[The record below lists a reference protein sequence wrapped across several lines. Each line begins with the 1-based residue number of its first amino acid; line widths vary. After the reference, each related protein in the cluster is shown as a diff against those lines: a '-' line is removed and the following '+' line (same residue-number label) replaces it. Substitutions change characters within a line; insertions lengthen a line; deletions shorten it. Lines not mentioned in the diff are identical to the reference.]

1 MANFWDNDT
10 PDTATLPEPPPQDFW
25 KNDIPEAPAAPVEDY
40 WQNDTPEDKPFFN
53 FADTASALVDFGR
66 GIVNTTPAAL
76 STLSEGLTRPD
87 KWSENTLKNLER
99 DEAFQR
105 EMAAKT
111 EKNRA
116 AGTSSSV
123 GESIREAGS
132 SAGFSFGSMAAALP
146 ATVAGAYLTRSKL
159 GVNLAGGF
167 AGGTA
172 AYRMAGAR
180 FLNDSF
186 KDWQT
191 QEEKRL
197 GRPVTETEKE
207 AAYQE
212 LLPLAQNAGLW
223 EAGPEAIGNM
233 ATLGAGKVILG
244 LGKNRITDL
253 AKGSLAKLGI
263 KAGAAA
269 GAIGTELATET
280 VTQVGQGLPQAQAE
294 AIAAGQDP
302 ALAQSAYPVSVEGVT
317 QAFKDVAPQTLALSG
332 LMMGAAGGVN
342 LATKPFRNQPAAVP
356 PPLPTNTPPTPGT
369 PHSAITPLVNIA
381 RQAGAQDRVR
391 LTPEEAA
398 AGLADPG
405 TIEGDLLT
413 DARFRPPFQAQ
424 PPGPLD
430 PGRFGNV
437 TEGLDTL
444 PTNDLSMPDVTAA
457 MPQMGGAVSYEGYQG
472 RLDRDNEGRLVVDT
486 GDQIIEVADTR
497 GLTRLPNQPTAPQ
510 AQPTA
515 TEQAPAMQTPSGI
528 NPAPAGTGFV
538 AAPGDQ
544 VALVDELG
552 KVYVPQNRRL
562 DRTVR
567 VAPDGAV
574 EVLVQRV
581 DQPGR
586 ILRLRGA
593 QAQQAQ
599 TALLDA
605 VIAQES
611 QARGIRPP
619 TPGTVRRQ
627 GSALPF
633 EEIVGMAAAAIRN
646 GVTSFSAWATAMV
659 RRFGQAVSQYLAD
672 AWKSA
677 VKNSEVG
684 AVVNPQGDLEGV
696 SRHVLLAKRGER
708 EVAKSARISPEEKAA
723 LANSAGAAVKALKEK
738 LAGRMSKEDRLKV
751 EARVKQLSTVKGL
764 KEIETEARDV
774 KLAHPQAQGWAP
786 MELSGVNKDGG
797 LSWKGVNYG
806 FSRDNAGKPYQP
818 GTESYNK
825 RVRALAAGMRDNVR
839 AILQRAIGGDVAAE
853 KIISQASWYKA
864 MRSRL
869 RREFGGLGD
878 LFADLLGATSP
889 NTPVRDNWANA
900 VDVMRRAMRGDFDAL
915 MPEWVRRV
923 EEIERLEVALRA
935 MMNEGLA
942 AKLPKNKI
950 QATQEWKETMANLKE
965 ARKIPD
971 SLLPMKESGKKY
983 GFNGRNVI
991 RALVDLWRVVKNP
1004 EADIDFKGTAPKAIN
1019 FSGNLIGFRSRATI
1033 DVWAARMLQRLAGK
1047 RRLPAVTEGSVEGEM
1062 LTDGR
1067 TTKAF
1072 GFGQDV
1078 FAEAVRMIRQDTD
1091 MAQNEVLANIN
1102 DDDLQ
1107 ALVWFIEKEIWSVNN
1122 WTSAAGEGGSFE
1134 FEADLTGTADQA
1146 QVKELRRIADSTKST
1161 SQQRLDALAELNK
1174 VKREVTRF
1182 VGGLSIQQ
1190 SLENQGADFVPA
1202 DADMVQLRQRLEST
1216 VYETNPAATVVGMKA
1231 LSSEGRYGAPE
1242 RAIDLEVVG
1251 RENLN
1256 VNDLWQQMQTV
1267 AAEAR
1272 QDAAFLARVL
1282 AENEPFD
1289 LAKHRP
1295 GVEIYFRTG
1304 QRGQAFEDTATAI
1317 NTLLEK
1323 HDLFGFTV
1331 VVSPQ
1336 RSAAALGGSMP
1347 DAVGL
1352 RLISMPEF
1360 SARYGDASWDGL
1372 DDGQLRTRMIAEQQ
1386 RMDRLV
1392 DDLTSELPDVTL
1404 AEVFHYE
1411 VDVRFSHEYSTTSP
1425 GNESGGSATP
1435 SGGVG
1440 AGAWQGRTLRAA
1452 IEAAGV
1458 RPAAPGIDA
1467 ESGGSPTEPGEVSR
1481 GDTGLEQA
1489 EPTGPPGGFTNTTVV
1504 ARRPDGST
1512 VIFAEL
1518 VGMATQ
1524 AVQAGVNLARWTA
1537 DMVRQFG
1544 AGVRRYLQGAW
1555 QAANKT
1561 SRQGFL
1567 HPGDLPSVITT
1578 RLGLQQN
1585 APFRVRQLGARDL
1598 FLGSA
1603 LPTNMVPLVARSEN
1617 EVKAVEQTAAQ
1628 LARDLQ
1634 AAETAAVNRR
1644 GLPLDRL
1651 HGHVT
1656 DFLNGV
1662 PVAGA
1667 ILSAM
1672 DPVTYD
1678 RARRM
1683 RNFIDDLTAT
1693 VAASLPAGTM
1703 RDTLVNNTGSWLR
1716 RSYAAFDPNSG
1727 WNFENVMTAARKGK
1741 DVGGRPAL
1749 DILRK
1754 GAAYLS
1760 AQNGYPASM
1769 RTAQGLPVAGSE
1781 LESDMRNLMDRDQY
1795 ERALSGQPGASKNV
1809 TSLMRRKD
1817 IPPEIR
1823 ELMGEETNVYK
1834 RFTASASFQAQFI
1847 RRHHAQVAMR
1857 QVGLASGLFSM
1868 NRGGVFTQQIPA
1880 DGPRWSGLEGVW
1892 TTPELWEALQ
1902 LSTGVAAAGT
1912 DIAGYVGRFLRYTSS
1927 KAKLNRV
1934 AMNPDSWM
1942 VNGLGGA
1949 AMMLINGDWFSGRVA
1964 ARLMES
1970 VRLMKSGRAKSGD
1983 VVNAAQDTLKDIQR
1997 DLIARL
2003 TAEGVFGA
2011 GVSVAD
2017 IEASLPRH
2025 TLQWIETDLM
2035 RDRAAGAVEGA
2046 IIGQGMGRGF
2056 GPDVRVY
2063 GGIIG
2068 GALGGI
2074 AGAKRIRTAQNAI
2087 ADLALTKPDMLFRLT
2102 GFLTNYEAA
2111 LGAGLA
2117 PDAAFNEASTR
2128 TLNTFPNYAAVPA
2141 FLRSLSQFGAINS
2154 FVSFMF
2160 EMHRNTA
2167 WSMRYMAQ
2175 DLAAPSMAQKRR
2187 GLQRLAGAGA
2197 VGALMA
2203 GGLPALISLLFGGG
2217 DDKDKVGMDDER
2229 NNIFTRWFAAP
2240 WERDAILAFTKFDK
2254 EGVSY
2259 LNTSYLLPQ
2268 QILGELAM
2276 AARNGDNPTDAAAR
2290 IAVRLQT
2297 QFAGDSVNLTPL
2309 MQAYTNT
2316 DGRGRPVTVRSG
2328 IEGAWERTDHALKV
2342 IAEPGFVEKVNKLIY
2357 AYRDA
2362 ERRGRTFSVEQ
2373 EFRRVIG
2380 LRETTRTWSDLT
2392 LGRYKEFDSQIGRI
2406 REGANRTLGENLPG
2420 AKATALERANRELA
2434 EIRTELQRF
2443 EKEAVKLG
2451 VPFGILQRAKKDV
2464 GLSNIRN
2471 VMVDPIKGNR
2481 VKSIGTR

>member
-1 MANFWDNDT
+1 M
-10 PDTATLPEPPPQDFW
+10 
-25 KNDIPEAPAAPVEDY
+25 V
-40 WQNDTPEDKPFFN
+40 
-53 FADTASALVDFGR
+53 
-66 GIVNTTPAAL
+66 
-76 STLSEGLTRPD
+76 
-87 KWSENTLKNLER
+87 KW
-99 DEAFQR
+99 AF
-105 EMAAKT
+105 
-111 EKNRA
+111 
-116 AGTSSSV
+116 
-123 GESIREAGS
+123 
-132 SAGFSFGSMAAALP
+132 
-146 ATVAGAYLTRSKL
+146 
-159 GVNLAGGF
+159 
-167 AGGTA
+167 
-172 AYRMAGAR
+172 
-180 FLNDSF
+180 D
-186 KDWQT
+186 
-191 QEEKRL
+191 
-197 GRPVTETEKE
+197 
-207 AAYQE
+207 
-212 LLPLAQNAGLW
+212 
-223 EAGPEAIGNM
+223 
-233 ATLGAGKVILG
+233 
-244 LGKNRITDL
+244 
-253 AKGSLAKLGI
+253 
-263 KAGAAA
+263 
-269 GAIGTELATET
+269 
-280 VTQVGQGLPQAQAE
+280 
-294 AIAAGQDP
+294 
-302 ALAQSAYPVSVEGVT
+302 
-317 QAFKDVAPQTLALSG
+317 
-332 LMMGAAGGVN
+332 
-342 LATKPFRNQPAAVP
+342 AAVA
-356 PPLPTNTPPTPGT
+356 L
-369 PHSAITPLVNIA
+369 
-381 RQAGAQDRVR
+381 
-391 LTPEEAA
+391 
-398 AGLADPG
+398 
-405 TIEGDLLT
+405 
-413 DARFRPPFQAQ
+413 
-424 PPGPLD
+424 
-430 PGRFGNV
+430 GNV
-437 TEGLDTL
+437 TWLNGFDTILPGIYSGLGFHAVARVPFDDQYA
-444 PTNDLSMPDVTAA
+444 PPGWDLGAYSKFNGGRPDVVFMRYTGT
-457 MPQMGGAVSYEGYQG
+457 PVEYRQG
-472 RLDRDNEGRLVVDT
+472 D
-486 GDQIIEVADTR
+486 
-497 GLTRLPNQPTAPQ
+497 AP
-510 AQPTA
+510 
-515 TEQAPAMQTPSGI
+515 I
-528 NPAPAGTGFV
+528 VKDFDAG
-538 AAPGDQ
+538 
-544 VALVDELG
+544 E
-552 KVYVPQNRRL
+552 K
-562 DRTVR
+562 
-567 VAPDGAV
+567 
-574 EVLVQRV
+574 
-581 DQPGR
+581 
-586 ILRLRGA
+586 
-593 QAQQAQ
+593 
-599 TALLDA
+599 
-605 VIAQES
+605 
-611 QARGIRPP
+611 QARKNPVSG
-619 TPGTVRRQ
+619 GGLKNVKVGGKANA

-633 EEIVGMAAAAIRN
+633 EELVGLA
-646 GVTSFSAWATAMV
+646 
-659 RRFGQAVSQYLAD
+659 GQAVRAGITF
-672 AWKSA
+672 AEW
-677 VKNSEVG
+677 
-684 AVVNPQGDLEGV
+684 
-696 SRHVLLAKRGER
+696 
-708 EVAKSARISPEEKAA
+708 AA
-723 LANSAGAAVKALKEK
+723 Q
-738 LAGRMSKEDRLKV
+738 M
-751 EARVKQLSTVKGL
+751 VKQL
-764 KEIETEARDV
+764 
-774 KLAHPQAQGWAP
+774 
-786 MELSGVNKDGG
+786 
-797 LSWKGVNYG
+797 
-806 FSRDNAGKPYQP
+806 
-818 GTESYNK
+818 
-825 RVRALAAGMRDNVR
+825 
-839 AILQRAIGGDVAAE
+839 
-853 KIISQASWYKA
+853 
-864 MRSRL
+864 
-869 RREFGGLGD
+869 
-878 LFADLLGATSP
+878 
-889 NTPVRDNWANA
+889 
-900 VDVMRRAMRGDFDAL
+900 
-915 MPEWVRRV
+915 
-923 EEIERLEVALRA
+923 
-935 MMNEGLA
+935 
-942 AKLPKNKI
+942 
-950 QATQEWKETMANLKE
+950 
-965 ARKIPD
+965 
-971 SLLPMKESGKKY
+971 
-983 GFNGRNVI
+983 
-991 RALVDLWRVVKNP
+991 
-1004 EADIDFKGTAPKAIN
+1004 
-1019 FSGNLIGFRSRATI
+1019 
-1033 DVWAARMLQRLAGK
+1033 
-1047 RRLPAVTEGSVEGEM
+1047 
-1062 LTDGR
+1062 
-1067 TTKAF
+1067 
-1072 GFGQDV
+1072 
-1078 FAEAVRMIRQDTD
+1078 
-1091 MAQNEVLANIN
+1091 
-1102 DDDLQ
+1102 
-1107 ALVWFIEKEIWSVNN
+1107 
-1122 WTSAAGEGGSFE
+1122 
-1134 FEADLTGTADQA
+1134 
-1146 QVKELRRIADSTKST
+1146 
-1161 SQQRLDALAELNK
+1161 
-1174 VKREVTRF
+1174 
-1182 VGGLSIQQ
+1182 
-1190 SLENQGADFVPA
+1190 
-1202 DADMVQLRQRLEST
+1202 
-1216 VYETNPAATVVGMKA
+1216 
-1231 LSSEGRYGAPE
+1231 
-1242 RAIDLEVVG
+1242 
-1251 RENLN
+1251 
-1256 VNDLWQQMQTV
+1256 
-1267 AAEAR
+1267 
-1272 QDAAFLARVL
+1272 
-1282 AENEPFD
+1282 
-1289 LAKHRP
+1289 
-1295 GVEIYFRTG
+1295 
-1304 QRGQAFEDTATAI
+1304 
-1317 NTLLEK
+1317 
-1323 HDLFGFTV
+1323 
-1331 VVSPQ
+1331 
-1336 RSAAALGGSMP
+1336 
-1347 DAVGL
+1347 
-1352 RLISMPEF
+1352 
-1360 SARYGDASWDGL
+1360 
-1372 DDGQLRTRMIAEQQ
+1372 
-1386 RMDRLV
+1386 
-1392 DDLTSELPDVTL
+1392 
-1404 AEVFHYE
+1404 
-1411 VDVRFSHEYSTTSP
+1411 
-1425 GNESGGSATP
+1425 
-1435 SGGVG
+1435 
-1440 AGAWQGRTLRAA
+1440 
-1452 IEAAGV
+1452 
-1458 RPAAPGIDA
+1458 
-1467 ESGGSPTEPGEVSR
+1467 
-1481 GDTGLEQA
+1481 
-1489 EPTGPPGGFTNTTVV
+1489 
-1504 ARRPDGST
+1504 
-1512 VIFAEL
+1512 
-1518 VGMATQ
+1518 
-1524 AVQAGVNLARWTA
+1524 
-1537 DMVRQFG
+1537 G
-1544 AGVRRYLQGAW
+1544 AGVRKFLEDAW
-1555 QAANKT
+1555 EAATAAANRASKAPLQFGQ
-1561 SRQGFL
+1561 RPLQRRARAEEAGFL
-1567 HPGDLPSVITT
+1567 HPGDLPKAITT

-1585 APFRVRQLGARDL
+1585 APFRVKQLGARDL
-1598 FLGSA
+1598 FLGST
-1603 LPTNMVPLVARSEN
+1603 LPRNMVPFVARSEN
-1617 EVKAVEQTAAQ
+1617 EAKAVEQTAAQ

-1656 DFLNGV
+1656 DFLNGG

-1683 RNFIDDLTAT
+1683 RNFIDDLTAA

-1703 RDTLVNNTGSWLR
+1703 RDTLVNNKGSWLR

-1795 ERALSGQPGASKNV
+1795 ERALTGQPGTSKNV

-1817 IPPEIR
+1817 IPLEIR

-1934 AMNPDSWM
+1934 ALNPDSWM

-1949 AMMLINGDWFSGRVA
+1949 AMMLMNGDWFSGRVA

-2297 QFAGDSVNLTPL
+2297 QFAGDSVNLAPL

-2380 LRETTRTWSDLT
+2380 LRETTRTWDDLT

-2471 VMVDPIKGNR
+2471 VMVDPIKRNR

>member
-1 MANFWDNDT
+1 M
-10 PDTATLPEPPPQDFW
+10 
-25 KNDIPEAPAAPVEDY
+25 
-40 WQNDTPEDKPFFN
+40 
-53 FADTASALVDFGR
+53 ADTITPPDFLDYSPADIVGMGFEQGLPPERIAQGLMKHRANIEGWGREQNADAPDKYFKGAIQLDKDIETQLGQVRLSAER
-66 GIVNTTPAAL
+66 AAL
-76 STLSEGLTRPD
+76 SQALPD
-87 KWSENTLKNLER
+87 PASQQKLISQLEAGGYDPDAVDADLKPALDNVLKVR
-99 DEAFQR
+99 GSDAFQMPAR
-105 EMAAKT
+105 TYGGAVK
-111 EKNRA
+111 
-116 AGTSSSV
+116 V
-123 GESIREAGS
+123 GDTTLARYAMREAGDGMMDVS
-132 SAGFSFGSMAAALP
+132 LAFDDDSTDLVRVPKVTREDVKAEFARRRDAVEAAAKEAKQMAGGSFLDP
-146 ATVAGAYLTRSKL
+146 LGETFGRTQKEGNLNKAKADLAALIDGRESYLQGERVRDALKDEKFRGRAGQYAGWTEFMKGAADATITSGALVSRLAGRDDWITELAQGQDALETAFPGSTRRKLEGGVVNESITGAQRALGMMAPMIAGGAATRGLTAAVGAEAELARQAAGRLGVAGAGMS
-159 GVNLAGGF
+159 A
-167 AGGTA
+167 
-172 AYRMAGAR
+172 
-180 FLNDSF
+180 
-186 KDWQT
+186 
-191 QEEKRL
+191 
-197 GRPVTETEKE
+197 
-207 AAYQE
+207 
-212 LLPLAQNAGLW
+212 
-223 EAGPEAIGNM
+223 
-233 ATLGAGKVILG
+233 
-244 LGKNRITDL
+244 
-253 AKGSLAKLGI
+253 
-263 KAGAAA
+263 AAA
-269 GAIGTELATET
+269 GGAYLDTQREINAAEAAGDQARADRIRFGRDAHALLTGVAEGAIERLGAAQAFNVGKGAKGLLKDFVSEGVEEPLTGLAQRGLVDPITIDRQQNITDPLATEALT
-280 VTQVGQGLPQAQAE
+280 GLL
-294 AIAAGQDP
+294 AAGP
-302 ALAQSAYPVSVEGVT
+302 LVG
-317 QAFKDVAPQTLALSG
+317 G
-332 LMMGAAGGVN
+332 GAAMNRLTGNGN
-342 LATKPFRNQPAAVP
+342 ASPAPNTQPP
-356 PPLPTNTPPTPGT
+356 PPTPGT
-369 PHSAITPLVNIA
+369 PPSAITPLVNIA

-391 LTPEEAA
+391 LTPEEAT

-444 PTNDLSMPDVTAA
+444 PTNDLTQPDVTAA
-457 MPQMGGAVSYEGYQG
+457 MPQMGGPVSYEGYQG

-486 GDQIIEVADTR
+486 GDQLIEVADTR

-619 TPGTVRRQ
+619 TPGTVSRQ

-633 EEIVGMAAAAIRN
+633 EEIVAMAAAAIRN
-646 GVTSFSAWATAMV
+646 GLTNFSAWATAMV
-659 RRFGQAVSQYLAD
+659 RRFGEAVRAYL
-672 AWKSA
+672 KSA
-677 VKNSEVG
+677 WQSAKKNSQVG
-684 AVVNPQGDLEGV
+684 AIDIGGNVTRMASDSGAAQNTEPSLGGLSEAIRRLNEIKAESPTWDDFRRRVRQSHLTDLSNPLD
-696 SRHVLLAKRGER
+696 HVFGR
-708 EVAKSARISPEEKAA
+708 A
-723 LANSAGAAVKALKEK
+723 LAGFKDEPKTDIQQLLDEQSGYLDDIKYTDREIYAAITARKPTVKIFRAVPETVTGKIRPGDYVALTRRYAQMHLESVLESQQGIKGKILVEEVPKRDVIWGEADWQEWAYSPREWRDAIPSLEEFYETDTSASSGTGFTNTQIVATRPDGSTVIFSELVNLAEQGIRAGLTLAQWTAAMVQRFGAAVRAYLKSAWQSAKKNSQVGALDIGGNVTRMASDDGAAQNTELSTGGLTESGETILYNAIMSDADPGNRFSDRVSIQRPGSRIAGFFLGGSPQAVTGYGNTIKK
-738 LAGRMSKEDRLKV
+738 LAVKIQNPIRLNQENYTPQEFSDEIFQKTGIRPKV
-751 EARVKQLSTVKGL
+751 TG
-764 KEIETEARDV
+764 
-774 KLAHPQAQGWAP
+774 
-786 MELSGVNKDGG
+786 ELHNDTNFREPV
-797 LSWKGVNYG
+797 YTF
-806 FSRDNAGKPYQP
+806 FSP
-818 GTESYNK
+818 GMAANEFDS
-825 RVRALAAGMRDNVR
+825 RALARTFAKAGIDAVQMLDDSAYDGPTQTDRVYT
-839 AILQRAIGGDVAAE
+839 
-853 KIISQASWYKA
+853 SW
-864 MRSRL
+864 
-869 RREFGGLGD
+869 
-878 LFADLLGATSP
+878 
-889 NTPVRDNWANA
+889 
-900 VDVMRRAMRGDFDAL
+900 
-915 MPEWVRRV
+915 
-923 EEIERLEVALRA
+923 
-935 MMNEGLA
+935 
-942 AKLPKNKI
+942 
-950 QATQEWKETMANLKE
+950 
-965 ARKIPD
+965 IPY
-971 SLLPMKESGKKY
+971 P
-983 GFNGRNVI
+983 
-991 RALVDLWRVVKNP
+991 
-1004 EADIDFKGTAPKAIN
+1004 
-1019 FSGNLIGFRSRATI
+1019 
-1033 DVWAARMLQRLAGK
+1033 
-1047 RRLPAVTEGSVEGEM
+1047 
-1062 LTDGR
+1062 
-1067 TTKAF
+1067 
-1072 GFGQDV
+1072 
-1078 FAEAVRMIRQDTD
+1078 
-1091 MAQNEVLANIN
+1091 
-1102 DDDLQ
+1102 
-1107 ALVWFIEKEIWSVNN
+1107 
-1122 WTSAAGEGGSFE
+1122 
-1134 FEADLTGTADQA
+1134 
-1146 QVKELRRIADSTKST
+1146 
-1161 SQQRLDALAELNK
+1161 
-1174 VKREVTRF
+1174 
-1182 VGGLSIQQ
+1182 
-1190 SLENQGADFVPA
+1190 
-1202 DADMVQLRQRLEST
+1202 
-1216 VYETNPAATVVGMKA
+1216 
-1231 LSSEGRYGAPE
+1231 
-1242 RAIDLEVVG
+1242 
-1251 RENLN
+1251 
-1256 VNDLWQQMQTV
+1256 
-1267 AAEAR
+1267 
-1272 QDAAFLARVL
+1272 L
-1282 AENEPFD
+1282 AENI
-1289 LAKHRP
+1289 R
-1295 GVEIYFRTG
+1295 VI
-1304 QRGQAFEDTATAI
+1304 
-1317 NTLLEK
+1317 EK
-1323 HDLFGFTV
+1323 
-1331 VVSPQ
+1331 VSPKSS
-1336 RSAAALGGSMP
+1336 R
-1347 DAVGL
+1347 
-1352 RLISMPEF
+1352 
-1360 SARYGDASWDGL
+1360 
-1372 DDGQLRTRMIAEQQ
+1372 AE
-1386 RMDRLV
+1386 
-1392 DDLTSELPDVTL
+1392 
-1404 AEVFHYE
+1404 
-1411 VDVRFSHEYSTTSP
+1411 
-1425 GNESGGSATP
+1425 
-1435 SGGVG
+1435 
-1440 AGAWQGRTLRAA
+1440 AGA
-1452 IEAAGV
+1452 
-1458 RPAAPGIDA
+1458 
-1467 ESGGSPTEPGEVSR
+1467 
-1481 GDTGLEQA
+1481 
-1489 EPTGPPGGFTNTTVV
+1489 GFTNTTVV

-1585 APFRVRQLGARDL
+1585 APFRVKQLGARDL
-1598 FLGSA
+1598 FLGST
-1603 LPTNMVPLVARSEN
+1603 LPANMVPLVARSEN

-1781 LESDMRNLMDRDQY
+1781 LESDMRDLMDRDQY
-1795 ERALSGQPGASKNV
+1795 ERALTGQPGTSKNV

-1934 AMNPDSWM
+1934 ALNPDSWM

-1949 AMMLINGDWFSGRVA
+1949 AMMLMNGDWFSGRVA

-1970 VRLMKSGRAKSGD
+1970 VRLMKSGRARSGD

-2035 RDRAAGAVEGA
+2035 RDRVAGTVEGA

-2056 GPDVRVY
+2056 GTEVRVV
-2063 GGIIG
+2063 GGMVG
-2068 GALGGI
+2068 GALGGM

-2471 VMVDPIKGNR
+2471 VMVDPIKRNR

>member
-1 MANFWDNDT
+1 MADT
-10 PDTATLPEPPPQDFW
+10 VTPPEFLEYSPADIVSMGVEQGLPPDRIARGLMKHRANIEGWGREQNADAPDKYFKGAIQLDKDIETQLGQVRLSAERAALSQALPD
-25 KNDIPEAPAAPVEDY
+25 PAAQRKLISQLEAGGYDPDAVDADLKPALDNVLKVRGSDAFQMPARSYGGAVKVGDTTLARYAMREAGDGMM
-40 WQNDTPEDKPFFN
+40 DVSLAFDDDSTDLVRIPKVTPEDVTNEQAQRDLKIQTLQQRLGFQSGQTSAPVPGDPASARESAQGAQESERLLQQAQAAADELKRGGASYLQAERVRDALKDERFRGKAGQYGGWSEFLKGVN
-53 FADTASALVDFGR
+53 DAIINSGALLARVAGRDDWLTELGQGQEALDTAFPGSTRRKLEGGLFNDAVTGAQR
-66 GIVNTTPAAL
+66 AVGMMAPMIAGGAA
-76 STLSEGLTRPD
+76 TRGLTYAVGA
-87 KWSENTLKNLER
+87 
-99 DEAFQR
+99 EAELARQ
-105 EMAAKT
+105 
-111 EKNRA
+111 A
-116 AGTSSSV
+116 AGRL
-123 GESIREAGS
+123 G
-132 SAGFSFGSMAAALP
+132 
-146 ATVAGAYLTRSKL
+146 VAGAGMSAAASGGAYLDTQREINAAEAAGDQARADRIRFGRDAHAL
-159 GVNLAGGF
+159 LTGVAE
-167 AGGTA
+167 
-172 AYRMAGAR
+172 GAV
-180 FLNDSF
+180 
-186 KDWQT
+186 
-191 QEEKRL
+191 ERL
-197 GRPVTETEKE
+197 GAAQAFNVGRGAKALGKDFLAEGIEEPVTGILQRGIIDPITIDRNEDVLGPVALE
-207 AAYQE
+207 A
-212 LLPLAQNAGLW
+212 LTGLMA
-223 EAGPEAIGNM
+223 AGPLVG
-233 ATLGAGKVILG
+233 G
-244 LGKNRITDL
+244 
-253 AKGSLAKLGI
+253 
-263 KAGAAA
+263 GAAINRLTGNGNA
-269 GAIGTELATET
+269 SRAPN
-280 VTQVGQGLPQAQAE
+280 TQ
-294 AIAAGQDP
+294 
-302 ALAQSAYPVSVEGVT
+302 
-317 QAFKDVAPQTLALSG
+317 
-332 LMMGAAGGVN
+332 
-342 LATKPFRNQPAAVP
+342 P
-356 PPLPTNTPPTPGT
+356 PPPTPGT
-369 PHSAITPLVNIA
+369 PPTAITPLVNIA

-413 DARFRPPFQAQ
+413 DARFRPP
-424 PPGPLD
+424 
-430 PGRFGNV
+430 
-437 TEGLDTL
+437 
-444 PTNDLSMPDVTAA
+444 
-457 MPQMGGAVSYEGYQG
+457 GAVAPTLQP
-472 RLDRDNEGRLVVDT
+472 LPN
-486 GDQIIEVADTR
+486 VADQS
-497 GLTRLPNQPTAPQ
+497 GLTDLGTVEGDVLERVPQRESQAGVEPLNTQEIPLGMMRPYIADQTMERLSDSEFETRANA
-510 AQPTA
+510 
-515 TEQAPAMQTPSGI
+515 GI
-528 NPAPAGTGFV
+528 R
-538 AAPGDQ
+538 
-544 VALVDELG
+544 LVDELERQFDDQPDLIENQEFRQRLANAQDEFKAIELEKLRRQATRQFSG
-552 KVYVPQNRRL
+552 DVFADALQVAAQVGPPSQSNLQSLSGSRLAMMIKVLRQSQFSDSDAREGLSYSAALMQDPDYREMAGVRARRL
-562 DRTVR
+562 KEWADF
-567 VAPDGAV
+567 
-574 EVLVQRV
+574 L
-581 DQPGR
+581 DQQEQG
-586 ILRLRGA
+586 LA
-593 QAQQAQ
+593 ES
-599 TALLDA
+599 

-619 TPGTVRRQ
+619 TPGTVSRQ

-646 GVTSFSAWATAMV
+646 GLTNFSAWATAMV
-659 RRFGQAVSQYLAD
+659 RRFG
-672 AWKSA
+672 
-677 VKNSEVG
+677 
-684 AVVNPQGDLEGV
+684 
-696 SRHVLLAKRGER
+696 
-708 EVAKSARISPEEKAA
+708 
-723 LANSAGAAVKALKEK
+723 
-738 LAGRMSKEDRLKV
+738 
-751 EARVKQLSTVKGL
+751 
-764 KEIETEARDV
+764 
-774 KLAHPQAQGWAP
+774 
-786 MELSGVNKDGG
+786 
-797 LSWKGVNYG
+797 
-806 FSRDNAGKPYQP
+806 
-818 GTESYNK
+818 ES
-825 RVRALAAGMRDNVR
+825 
-839 AILQRAIGGDVAAE
+839 
-853 KIISQASWYKA
+853 
-864 MRSRL
+864 
-869 RREFGGLGD
+869 
-878 LFADLLGATSP
+878 
-889 NTPVRDNWANA
+889 
-900 VDVMRRAMRGDFDAL
+900 
-915 MPEWVRRV
+915 VRR
-923 EEIERLEVALRA
+923 
-935 MMNEGLA
+935 
-942 AKLPKNKI
+942 
-950 QATQEWKETMANLKE
+950 
-965 ARKIPD
+965 
-971 SLLPMKESGKKY
+971 
-983 GFNGRNVI
+983 F
-991 RALVDLWRVVKNP
+991 
-1004 EADIDFKGTAPKAIN
+1004 
-1019 FSGNLIGFRSRATI
+1019 
-1033 DVWAARMLQRLAGK
+1033 
-1047 RRLPAVTEGSVEGEM
+1047 
-1062 LTDGR
+1062 
-1067 TTKAF
+1067 
-1072 GFGQDV
+1072 
-1078 FAEAVRMIRQDTD
+1078 
-1091 MAQNEVLANIN
+1091 
-1102 DDDLQ
+1102 
-1107 ALVWFIEKEIWSVNN
+1107 
-1122 WTSAAGEGGSFE
+1122 
-1134 FEADLTGTADQA
+1134 
-1146 QVKELRRIADSTKST
+1146 
-1161 SQQRLDALAELNK
+1161 LAE
-1174 VKREVTRF
+1174 
-1182 VGGLSIQQ
+1182 
-1190 SLENQGADFVPA
+1190 
-1202 DADMVQLRQRLEST
+1202 
-1216 VYETNPAATVVGMKA
+1216 
-1231 LSSEGRYGAPE
+1231 
-1242 RAIDLEVVG
+1242 
-1251 RENLN
+1251 
-1256 VNDLWQQMQTV
+1256 
-1267 AAEAR
+1267 
-1272 QDAAFLARVL
+1272 
-1282 AENEPFD
+1282 
-1289 LAKHRP
+1289 
-1295 GVEIYFRTG
+1295 
-1304 QRGQAFEDTATAI
+1304 
-1317 NTLLEK
+1317 
-1323 HDLFGFTV
+1323 
-1331 VVSPQ
+1331 
-1336 RSAAALGGSMP
+1336 
-1347 DAVGL
+1347 
-1352 RLISMPEF
+1352 
-1360 SARYGDASWDGL
+1360 
-1372 DDGQLRTRMIAEQQ
+1372 
-1386 RMDRLV
+1386 
-1392 DDLTSELPDVTL
+1392 
-1404 AEVFHYE
+1404 
-1411 VDVRFSHEYSTTSP
+1411 
-1425 GNESGGSATP
+1425 
-1435 SGGVG
+1435 
-1440 AGAWQGRTLRAA
+1440 
-1452 IEAAGV
+1452 
-1458 RPAAPGIDA
+1458 
-1467 ESGGSPTEPGEVSR
+1467 
-1481 GDTGLEQA
+1481 
-1489 EPTGPPGGFTNTTVV
+1489 
-1504 ARRPDGST
+1504 
-1512 VIFAEL
+1512 
-1518 VGMATQ
+1518 
-1524 AVQAGVNLARWTA
+1524 
-1537 DMVRQFG
+1537 
-1544 AGVRRYLQGAW
+1544 AW
-1555 QAANKT
+1555 QAATAAANRASKAPLQFGQ
-1561 SRQGFL
+1561 RPLERRARAEEAGFL
-1567 HPGDLPSVITT
+1567 HPGDLPKAITT

-1585 APFRVRQLGARDL
+1585 APFRVKPLGARDL
-1598 FLGSA
+1598 FLGST
-1603 LPTNMVPLVARSEN
+1603 LPRNMVPLVARSEN

-1683 RNFIDDLTAT
+1683 RNFIDDLTAEI
-1693 VAASLPAGTM
+1693 AASLPAGTM

-1769 RTAQGLPVAGSE
+1769 RTSQGLPVAGSE

-1795 ERALSGQPGASKNV
+1795 ERALSGQPSASKNV

-1927 KAKLNRV
+1927 KAKLSRV
-1934 AMNPDSWM
+1934 ALNPDSWM

-1949 AMMLINGDWFSGRVA
+1949 AMMLMNGDWFSGRVA

-1970 VRLMKSGRAKSGD
+1970 VRLMRAGRAKSGD

-2035 RDRAAGAVEGA
+2035 RDRAAGTVEGA

-2056 GPDVRVY
+2056 GTEVRVV

-2167 WSMRYMAQ
+2167 WSMRYMAE

-2203 GGLPALISLLFGGG
+2203 GGLPALISLLLGGG

-2342 IAEPGFVEKVNKLIY
+2342 IAEPGFVEKVNRLAY
-2357 AYRDA
+2357 AYYGT

-2471 VMVDPIKGNR
+2471 VMVDPIKRNR

>member
-40 WQNDTPEDKPFFN
+40 WQNDTPKDKPFFN
-53 FADTASALVDFGR
+53 LSDTASALADLGR
-66 GIVNTTPAAL
+66 GIVVSTPAAAR
-76 STLSEGLTRPD
+76 TLWEGLDRPD
-87 KWSENTLKNLER
+87 KWSPETRAAIEA

-111 EKNRA
+111 EQNRA

-123 GESIREAGS
+123 GETFRELGS
-132 SAGFSFGSMAAALP
+132 SVGFSLVGMGAAIP
-146 ATVAGAYLTRSKL
+146 ATVAGGYLTRSKL
-159 GVNLAGGF
+159 GANLAGGL

-253 AKGSLAKLGI
+253 AKGSLAKIGI

-280 VTQVGQGLPQAQAE
+280 ATQVGQGLPQAQAE

-302 ALAQSAYPVSVEGVT
+302 ALAQSAYPVSVEGFT

-332 LMMGAAGGVN
+332 LMMGAAGGVR

-369 PHSAITPLVNIA
+369 PPSAITPLVNIA

-405 TIEGDLLT
+405 TLEGDLLS
-413 DARFRPPFQAQ
+413 DARFRPPA
-424 PPGPLD
+424 
-430 PGRFGNV
+430 
-437 TEGLDTL
+437 
-444 PTNDLSMPDVTAA
+444 
-457 MPQMGGAVSYEGYQG
+457 GAVAPTLQP
-472 RLDRDNEGRLVVDT
+472 LPN
-486 GDQIIEVADTR
+486 VADQS
-497 GLTRLPNQPTAPQ
+497 GLTDL
-510 AQPTA
+510 
-515 TEQAPAMQTPSGI
+515 
-528 NPAPAGTGFV
+528 GTV
-538 AAPGDQ
+538 EGD
-544 VALVDELG
+544 VLER
-552 KVYVPQNRRL
+552 VPQPAADSVVNESL
-562 DRTVR
+562 TPED
-567 VAPDGAV
+567 
-574 EVLVQRV
+574 E
-581 DQPGR
+581 
-586 ILRLRGA
+586 
-593 QAQQAQ
+593 AQ
-599 TALLDA
+599 TAQADA
-605 VIAQES
+605 VIAQQNIPRDSADVKINAPKAEQLGKVVFQRPDGS
-611 QARGIRPP
+611 RYALLDNSKTPPEWQTAAGRTASLEGFGTGTSGRGFRIIPIENTNFTIAEASPETPAGDSLYVLTEEGTGRSIGVVSATELFQTGWVLSSPQAQPQQAQARNIRPP
-619 TPGTVRRQ
+619 TPGTVSRQ

-633 EEIVGMAAAAIRN
+633 EEIVAMAAAALRN
-646 GVTSFSAWATAMV
+646 GVTNFSAWATAMV
-659 RRFGQAVSQYLAD
+659 RRFGEGVRRFLSE
-672 AWKSA
+672 AWQSA
-677 VKNSEVG
+677 VKNSQVG
-684 AVVNPQGDLEGV
+684 ARANLNPNAPRTPQDTEYLAAVDAGDLETAQRMVNEAAQRAGYDV
-696 SRHVLLAKRGER
+696 EGFHGTN
-708 EVAKSARISPEEKAA
+708 SPEFKEFTDSPMFG
-723 LANSAGAAVKALKEK
+723 SAWFFSDGKEYPAQRGSRVMAV
-738 LAGRMSKEDRLKV
+738 RLKPGKQKIV
-751 EARVKQLSTVKGL
+751 KIPTNKPWSVPSYEKDILDAARSQGFDS
-764 KEIETEARDV
+764 V
-774 KLAHPQAQGWAP
+774 KLEAVPPLW
-786 MELSGVNKDGG
+786 M
-797 LSWKGVNYG
+797 
-806 FSRDNAGKPYQP
+806 
-818 GTESYNK
+818 
-825 RVRALAAGMRDNVR
+825 R
-839 AILQRAIGGDVAAE
+839 AILPMIGLKAE
-853 KIISQASWYKA
+853 VSGYTNATVVFNPNQIKSADPVTRDDQGNVIPLSRRFNPKTDSILYMDATGLLLASRVITT
-864 MRSRL
+864 M
-869 RREFGGLGD
+869 
-878 LFADLLGATSP
+878 
-889 NTPVRDNWANA
+889 VRDIRDFTAFSRNA
-900 VDVMRRAMRGDFDAL
+900 LKRFG
-915 MPEWVRRV
+915 EW
-923 EEIERLEVALRA
+923 IKPHLRA
-935 MMNEGLA
+935 V
-942 AKLPKNKI
+942 
-950 QATQEWKETMANLKE
+950 WKAGKQSAEAVHNYLKE
-965 ARKIPD
+965 AW
-971 SLLPMKESGKKY
+971 EAATAAA
-983 GFNGRNVI
+983 N
-991 RALVDLWRVVKNP
+991 RASK
-1004 EADIDFKGTAPKAIN
+1004 AP
-1019 FSGNLIGFRSRATI
+1019 
-1033 DVWAARMLQRLAGK
+1033 LQ
-1047 RRLPAVTEGSVEGEM
+1047 
-1062 LTDGR
+1062 
-1067 TTKAF
+1067 
-1072 GFGQDV
+1072 FGQRPLERRAR
-1078 FAEAVRMIRQDTD
+1078 AE
-1091 MAQNEVLANIN
+1091 
-1102 DDDLQ
+1102 
-1107 ALVWFIEKEIWSVNN
+1107 
-1122 WTSAAGEGGSFE
+1122 
-1134 FEADLTGTADQA
+1134 EA
-1146 QVKELRRIADSTKST
+1146 
-1161 SQQRLDALAELNK
+1161 
-1174 VKREVTRF
+1174 
-1182 VGGLSIQQ
+1182 
-1190 SLENQGADFVPA
+1190 
-1202 DADMVQLRQRLEST
+1202 
-1216 VYETNPAATVVGMKA
+1216 
-1231 LSSEGRYGAPE
+1231 
-1242 RAIDLEVVG
+1242 
-1251 RENLN
+1251 
-1256 VNDLWQQMQTV
+1256 
-1267 AAEAR
+1267 
-1272 QDAAFLARVL
+1272 
-1282 AENEPFD
+1282 
-1289 LAKHRP
+1289 
-1295 GVEIYFRTG
+1295 
-1304 QRGQAFEDTATAI
+1304 
-1317 NTLLEK
+1317 
-1323 HDLFGFTV
+1323 
-1331 VVSPQ
+1331 
-1336 RSAAALGGSMP
+1336 
-1347 DAVGL
+1347 
-1352 RLISMPEF
+1352 
-1360 SARYGDASWDGL
+1360 
-1372 DDGQLRTRMIAEQQ
+1372 
-1386 RMDRLV
+1386 
-1392 DDLTSELPDVTL
+1392 
-1404 AEVFHYE
+1404 
-1411 VDVRFSHEYSTTSP
+1411 
-1425 GNESGGSATP
+1425 
-1435 SGGVG
+1435 
-1440 AGAWQGRTLRAA
+1440 
-1452 IEAAGV
+1452 
-1458 RPAAPGIDA
+1458 
-1467 ESGGSPTEPGEVSR
+1467 
-1481 GDTGLEQA
+1481 
-1489 EPTGPPGGFTNTTVV
+1489 
-1504 ARRPDGST
+1504 
-1512 VIFAEL
+1512 
-1518 VGMATQ
+1518 
-1524 AVQAGVNLARWTA
+1524 
-1537 DMVRQFG
+1537 
-1544 AGVRRYLQGAW
+1544 
-1555 QAANKT
+1555 
-1561 SRQGFL
+1561 GFL
-1567 HPGDLPSVITT
+1567 HPGDLPKAITT

-1585 APFRVRQLGARDL
+1585 APFRVKQLGARDL
-1598 FLGSA
+1598 FLGST

-1634 AAETAAVNRR
+1634 TAETAAVNRR

-1949 AMMLINGDWFSGRVA
+1949 AMMLMNGDWFSGRVA

-1983 VVNAAQDTLKDIQR
+1983 VVNAAQDALKDIQR

-2434 EIRTELQRF
+2434 EIRTEMQRF

-2471 VMVDPIKGNR
+2471 VMVDPIKRNR

>member
-53 FADTASALVDFGR
+53 LSDTASAIVDFGR

-87 KWSENTLKNLER
+87 KWSEDTLKNLER

-159 GVNLAGGF
+159 GANLAGGL

-191 QEEKRL
+191 QEEQRL

-280 VTQVGQGLPQAQAE
+280 VTQVGQGLPQAQAQ

-369 PHSAITPLVNIA
+369 PPSAITPLVNIA

-405 TIEGDLLT
+405 TLEGDLLT
-413 DARFRPPFQAQ
+413 DARFRPPAGALAPALQ
-424 PPGPLD
+424 P
-430 PGRFGNV
+430 
-437 TEGLDTL
+437 L
-444 PTNDLSMPDVTAA
+444 PN
-457 MPQMGGAVSYEGYQG
+457 
-472 RLDRDNEGRLVVDT
+472 
-486 GDQIIEVADTR
+486 VADQT
-497 GLTRLPNQPTAPQ
+497 GLTDLGTVEGDVLERVPQRESQAGVEPLNTQEIPLGMNRPFIADQTMERLSDSEFETRAN
-510 AQPTA
+510 
-515 TEQAPAMQTPSGI
+515 
-528 NPAPAGTGFV
+528 AGMR
-538 AAPGDQ
+538 
-544 VALVDELG
+544 LVDELERQFDEQPDLIENQEFRQRLANAQDESSAIELEKLRRQATRQFSG
-552 KVYVPQNRRL
+552 DVFADALQLSAQVGPPSQSNLQSPSGSRLAMMIKVLRQSQFSDSDAREGLSYSAALMQDPDYREMAGVRARRL
-562 DRTVR
+562 KEWADF
-567 VAPDGAV
+567 
-574 EVLVQRV
+574 L
-581 DQPGR
+581 DQQEQG
-586 ILRLRGA
+586 LA
-593 QAQQAQ
+593 ES
-599 TALLDA
+599 
-605 VIAQES
+605 VIEQES

-619 TPGTVRRQ
+619 TPGTVSRQ

-633 EEIVGMAAAAIRN
+633 EEIVAMAAAAIRN
-646 GVTSFSAWATAMV
+646 GVTNFSAWATAMV
-659 RRFGQAVSQYLAD
+659 RRFG
-672 AWKSA
+672 
-677 VKNSEVG
+677 E
-684 AVVNPQGDLEGV
+684 
-696 SRHVLLAKRGER
+696 
-708 EVAKSARISPEEKAA
+708 
-723 LANSAGAAVKALKEK
+723 
-738 LAGRMSKEDRLKV
+738 
-751 EARVKQLSTVKGL
+751 
-764 KEIETEARDV
+764 
-774 KLAHPQAQGWAP
+774 
-786 MELSGVNKDGG
+786 
-797 LSWKGVNYG
+797 
-806 FSRDNAGKPYQP
+806 
-818 GTESYNK
+818 
-825 RVRALAAGMRDNVR
+825 
-839 AILQRAIGGDVAAE
+839 
-853 KIISQASWYKA
+853 
-864 MRSRL
+864 
-869 RREFGGLGD
+869 
-878 LFADLLGATSP
+878 
-889 NTPVRDNWANA
+889 
-900 VDVMRRAMRGDFDAL
+900 
-915 MPEWVRRV
+915 
-923 EEIERLEVALRA
+923 
-935 MMNEGLA
+935 
-942 AKLPKNKI
+942 
-950 QATQEWKETMANLKE
+950 
-965 ARKIPD
+965 
-971 SLLPMKESGKKY
+971 
-983 GFNGRNVI
+983 
-991 RALVDLWRVVKNP
+991 
-1004 EADIDFKGTAPKAIN
+1004 
-1019 FSGNLIGFRSRATI
+1019 
-1033 DVWAARMLQRLAGK
+1033 
-1047 RRLPAVTEGSVEGEM
+1047 
-1062 LTDGR
+1062 
-1067 TTKAF
+1067 
-1072 GFGQDV
+1072 
-1078 FAEAVRMIRQDTD
+1078 
-1091 MAQNEVLANIN
+1091 
-1102 DDDLQ
+1102 
-1107 ALVWFIEKEIWSVNN
+1107 
-1122 WTSAAGEGGSFE
+1122 
-1134 FEADLTGTADQA
+1134 
-1146 QVKELRRIADSTKST
+1146 
-1161 SQQRLDALAELNK
+1161 
-1174 VKREVTRF
+1174 
-1182 VGGLSIQQ
+1182 
-1190 SLENQGADFVPA
+1190 
-1202 DADMVQLRQRLEST
+1202 
-1216 VYETNPAATVVGMKA
+1216 
-1231 LSSEGRYGAPE
+1231 
-1242 RAIDLEVVG
+1242 
-1251 RENLN
+1251 
-1256 VNDLWQQMQTV
+1256 
-1267 AAEAR
+1267 
-1272 QDAAFLARVL
+1272 
-1282 AENEPFD
+1282 
-1289 LAKHRP
+1289 
-1295 GVEIYFRTG
+1295 
-1304 QRGQAFEDTATAI
+1304 
-1317 NTLLEK
+1317 
-1323 HDLFGFTV
+1323 
-1331 VVSPQ
+1331 
-1336 RSAAALGGSMP
+1336 
-1347 DAVGL
+1347 
-1352 RLISMPEF
+1352 
-1360 SARYGDASWDGL
+1360 
-1372 DDGQLRTRMIAEQQ
+1372 
-1386 RMDRLV
+1386 
-1392 DDLTSELPDVTL
+1392 
-1404 AEVFHYE
+1404 
-1411 VDVRFSHEYSTTSP
+1411 
-1425 GNESGGSATP
+1425 
-1435 SGGVG
+1435 
-1440 AGAWQGRTLRAA
+1440 
-1452 IEAAGV
+1452 
-1458 RPAAPGIDA
+1458 
-1467 ESGGSPTEPGEVSR
+1467 
-1481 GDTGLEQA
+1481 
-1489 EPTGPPGGFTNTTVV
+1489 
-1504 ARRPDGST
+1504 
-1512 VIFAEL
+1512 
-1518 VGMATQ
+1518 
-1524 AVQAGVNLARWTA
+1524 
-1537 DMVRQFG
+1537 
-1544 AGVRRYLQGAW
+1544 GVRRYLAEAW
-1555 QAANKT
+1555 QSAKKNSQVGARANLNPNARLSTQSPQIKADGTVEGMITEIERKYPAFDTVAASDAVERMLSFKRPQQMEVLTKIYNKYKPKGTADTLRAYEENWGKGDEEFDQSGRFETPLDAAMFDAITYALEADKTSIARIEEIAGFDIATSQPFNPKTDSILYMDATGLLLASRVITTMVRDIRDFTAFSRNALKRFGEWIKPHLRAVWKAGKQSAEAVHNYLKEAWEAATAAANRASKAPLQFGQ
-1561 SRQGFL
+1561 RPLQRRARAEEAGFL
-1567 HPGDLPSVITT
+1567 HPGDLPKAITT

-1585 APFRVRQLGARDL
+1585 APFRVKQLGARDL
-1598 FLGSA
+1598 FLGST
-1603 LPTNMVPLVARSEN
+1603 LPRNMVPLVARSEN
-1617 EVKAVEQTAAQ
+1617 EAKALEGTAAQ

-1683 RNFIDDLTAT
+1683 RNFIDDLTAEI
-1693 VAASLPAGTM
+1693 AASLPAGTM

-1727 WNFENVMTAARKGK
+1727 WNFENLMTAARKGK
-1741 DVGGRPAL
+1741 NVGGRPAL

-1760 AQNGYPASM
+1760 AQLGYPASM

-1809 TSLMRRKD
+1809 TSLMRRGD
-1817 IPPEIR
+1817 IPLEIR

-1912 DIAGYVGRFLRYTSS
+1912 DIAGYVGRFLRFTSS

-1949 AMMLINGDWFSGRVA
+1949 MMMLNNGDWFSGRVA

-1970 VRLMKSGRAKSGD
+1970 VRLMRAGRAKSGD

-1997 DLIARL
+1997 DMVARL

-2035 RDRAAGAVEGA
+2035 RDRVAGTVEGA
-2046 IIGQGMGRGF
+2046 FIGQGMGRGF

-2087 ADLALTKPDMLFRLT
+2087 ADFALTKPDMLFRLT

-2160 EMHRNTA
+2160 EIHRNTA
-2167 WSMRYMAQ
+2167 WSMRYMAE
-2175 DLAAPSMAQKRR
+2175 DLAAPSIARKRR

-2471 VMVDPIKGNR
+2471 VMVDPIKRNR

>member
-180 FLNDSF
+180 FLNDGF

-1078 FAEAVRMIRQDTD
+1078 FAEAVSMIRQ
-1091 MAQNEVLANIN
+1091 
-1102 DDDLQ
+1102 
-1107 ALVWFIEKEIWSVNN
+1107 
-1122 WTSAAGEGGSFE
+1122 
-1134 FEADLTGTADQA
+1134 
-1146 QVKELRRIADSTKST
+1146 
-1161 SQQRLDALAELNK
+1161 
-1174 VKREVTRF
+1174 
-1182 VGGLSIQQ
+1182 
-1190 SLENQGADFVPA
+1190 
-1202 DADMVQLRQRLEST
+1202 
-1216 VYETNPAATVVGMKA
+1216 
-1231 LSSEGRYGAPE
+1231 E
-1242 RAIDLEVVG
+1242 R
-1251 RENLN
+1251 
-1256 VNDLWQQMQTV
+1256 
-1267 AAEAR
+1267 
-1272 QDAAFLARVL
+1272 
-1282 AENEPFD
+1282 
-1289 LAKHRP
+1289 
-1295 GVEIYFRTG
+1295 
-1304 QRGQAFEDTATAI
+1304 
-1317 NTLLEK
+1317 
-1323 HDLFGFTV
+1323 
-1331 VVSPQ
+1331 
-1336 RSAAALGGSMP
+1336 
-1347 DAVGL
+1347 
-1352 RLISMPEF
+1352 
-1360 SARYGDASWDGL
+1360 
-1372 DDGQLRTRMIAEQQ
+1372 
-1386 RMDRLV
+1386 
-1392 DDLTSELPDVTL
+1392 
-1404 AEVFHYE
+1404 
-1411 VDVRFSHEYSTTSP
+1411 
-1425 GNESGGSATP
+1425 
-1435 SGGVG
+1435 
-1440 AGAWQGRTLRAA
+1440 
-1452 IEAAGV
+1452 
-1458 RPAAPGIDA
+1458 
-1467 ESGGSPTEPGEVSR
+1467 
-1481 GDTGLEQA
+1481 
-1489 EPTGPPGGFTNTTVV
+1489 
-1504 ARRPDGST
+1504 
-1512 VIFAEL
+1512 
-1518 VGMATQ
+1518 
-1524 AVQAGVNLARWTA
+1524 
-1537 DMVRQFG
+1537 
-1544 AGVRRYLQGAW
+1544 
-1555 QAANKT
+1555 
-1561 SRQGFL
+1561 
-1567 HPGDLPSVITT
+1567 
-1578 RLGLQQN
+1578 
-1585 APFRVRQLGARDL
+1585 GAR
-1598 FLGSA
+1598 
-1603 LPTNMVPLVARSEN
+1603 
-1617 EVKAVEQTAAQ
+1617 KHQ
-1628 LARDLQ
+1628 
-1634 AAETAAVNRR
+1634 RR
-1644 GLPLDRL
+1644 
-1651 HGHVT
+1651 
-1656 DFLNGV
+1656 
-1662 PVAGA
+1662 
-1667 ILSAM
+1667 
-1672 DPVTYD
+1672 
-1678 RARRM
+1678 
-1683 RNFIDDLTAT
+1683 
-1693 VAASLPAGTM
+1693 
-1703 RDTLVNNTGSWLR
+1703 
-1716 RSYAAFDPNSG
+1716 
-1727 WNFENVMTAARKGK
+1727 
-1741 DVGGRPAL
+1741 
-1749 DILRK
+1749 
-1754 GAAYLS
+1754 
-1760 AQNGYPASM
+1760 
-1769 RTAQGLPVAGSE
+1769 
-1781 LESDMRNLMDRDQY
+1781 
-1795 ERALSGQPGASKNV
+1795 
-1809 TSLMRRKD
+1809 
-1817 IPPEIR
+1817 
-1823 ELMGEETNVYK
+1823 
-1834 RFTASASFQAQFI
+1834 
-1847 RRHHAQVAMR
+1847 
-1857 QVGLASGLFSM
+1857 
-1868 NRGGVFTQQIPA
+1868 
-1880 DGPRWSGLEGVW
+1880 
-1892 TTPELWEALQ
+1892 
-1902 LSTGVAAAGT
+1902 
-1912 DIAGYVGRFLRYTSS
+1912 
-1927 KAKLNRV
+1927 
-1934 AMNPDSWM
+1934 
-1942 VNGLGGA
+1942 
-1949 AMMLINGDWFSGRVA
+1949 
-1964 ARLMES
+1964 
-1970 VRLMKSGRAKSGD
+1970 
-1983 VVNAAQDTLKDIQR
+1983 
-1997 DLIARL
+1997 
-2003 TAEGVFGA
+2003 
-2011 GVSVAD
+2011 
-2017 IEASLPRH
+2017 
-2025 TLQWIETDLM
+2025 
-2035 RDRAAGAVEGA
+2035 
-2046 IIGQGMGRGF
+2046 
-2056 GPDVRVY
+2056 
-2063 GGIIG
+2063 
-2068 GALGGI
+2068 
-2074 AGAKRIRTAQNAI
+2074 
-2087 ADLALTKPDMLFRLT
+2087 
-2102 GFLTNYEAA
+2102 
-2111 LGAGLA
+2111 
-2117 PDAAFNEASTR
+2117 
-2128 TLNTFPNYAAVPA
+2128 
-2141 FLRSLSQFGAINS
+2141 
-2154 FVSFMF
+2154 
-2160 EMHRNTA
+2160 
-2167 WSMRYMAQ
+2167 
-2175 DLAAPSMAQKRR
+2175 
-2187 GLQRLAGAGA
+2187 RLAG
-2197 VGALMA
+2197 
-2203 GGLPALISLLFGGG
+2203 P
-2217 DDKDKVGMDDER
+2217 
-2229 NNIFTRWFAAP
+2229 
-2240 WERDAILAFTKFDK
+2240 
-2254 EGVSY
+2254 GV
-2259 LNTSYLLPQ
+2259 
-2268 QILGELAM
+2268 
-2276 AARNGDNPTDAAAR
+2276 
-2290 IAVRLQT
+2290 V
-2297 QFAGDSVNLTPL
+2297 
-2309 MQAYTNT
+2309 
-2316 DGRGRPVTVRSG
+2316 
-2328 IEGAWERTDHALKV
+2328 H
-2342 IAEPGFVEKVNKLIY
+2342 
-2357 AYRDA
+2357 
-2362 ERRGRTFSVEQ
+2362 
-2373 EFRRVIG
+2373 
-2380 LRETTRTWSDLT
+2380 
-2392 LGRYKEFDSQIGRI
+2392 
-2406 REGANRTLGENLPG
+2406 
-2420 AKATALERANRELA
+2420 
-2434 EIRTELQRF
+2434 
-2443 EKEAVKLG
+2443 
-2451 VPFGILQRAKKDV
+2451 
-2464 GLSNIRN
+2464 
-2471 VMVDPIKGNR
+2471 
-2481 VKSIGTR
+2481 